1 MLTPST
7 YLAKLKT
14 ALSQAGD
21 PEYAEKQMAYMKN
34 HFEFYGLNAAA
45 WMGISKVI
53 FKEEGMYTD
62 ARLKEF
68 VRLCFEDDH
77 REVHYIALQ
86 MVGKTL
92 KKQDESFIEFLEE
105 LILKQSWWDSVDWI
119 SKFVSLHF
127 QRFPKNIKPITGR
140 WIESDN
146 IWLQRM
152 AIIFQRYKKYPTDWA
167 LLQKYILRRANSSE
181 FFVQKAAGWALRD
194 HSKIDAAA
202 VVGFVEA
209 HPELSNLTQ
218 REALKWLKERG
229 LF

>member
-1 MLTPST
+1 
-7 YLAKLKT
+7 
-14 ALSQAGD
+14 
-21 PEYAEKQMAYMKN
+21 
-34 HFEFYGLNAAA
+34 
-45 WMGISKVI
+45 
-53 FKEEGMYTD
+53 
-62 ARLKEF
+62 LKEF